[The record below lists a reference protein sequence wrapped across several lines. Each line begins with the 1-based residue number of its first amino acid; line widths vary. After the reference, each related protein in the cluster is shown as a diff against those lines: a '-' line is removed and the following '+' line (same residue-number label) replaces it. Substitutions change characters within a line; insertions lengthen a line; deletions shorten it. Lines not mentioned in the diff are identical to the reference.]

1 MRIEFLFIILLV
13 LYIINKNCDKCMT
26 RENFKVKQNKKKA
39 KKMLEK
45 PAESDAETSDTNNV
59 ETPTESNEEQP
70 KMEKGLSIDKIV
82 NTFNKLKGQILNFME
97 KWEEIRGLHR
107 DYNEKLI
114 NTDIP
119 FKMKTASQKRF
130 EAVEKNRSDFEKS
143 KVNLLGIFSMKR
155 RIEELNYRRTK
166 ENTFQFFN
174 TRNDKIEIIQNPE
187 IEKFNTTLS
196 HIDMWIEFIDNVWI
210 PFFREEIN
218 NFNNY
223 LRGKARG
230 MVGGDREENAKM
242 LKSKGITQIATTPEI
257 NKKVDMDGVSPTS
270 EIGDNYTS
278 YKSDNTRIKISDGDY
293 EKDMST
299 GDPKPL
305 KQVDP
310 NFSYYGWTY
319 MPPTT
324 WTVPQRK
331 PPICLGEKE
340 KVSEYP
346 TTGYPLESLNWEPDL
361 VDRYKLEQSGKGIY
375 YQDGQPPY
383 PKYTSEY
390 YNMHKSE
397 EVIKNI

>member
-1 MRIEFLFIILLV
+1 M
-13 LYIINKNCDKCMT
+13 NKNCKKCKNK
-26 RENFKVKQNKKKA
+26 ENFVTKRSKKK
-39 KKMLEK
+39 KKPIENK
-45 PAESDAETSDTNNV
+45 SEEIVNV
-59 ETPTESNEEQP
+59 ENSDSEDQP
-70 KMEKGLSIDKIV
+70 KMEKGMPIDKIV
-82 NTFNKLKGQILNFME
+82 NIFNNLKGKILNFME

-107 DYNEKLI
+107 DYNEKLT
-114 NTDIP
+114 NTEIP
-119 FKMKTASQKRF
+119 FKMKMASQKRF
-130 EAVEKNRSDFEKS
+130 EIIEKNRGDFERT

-166 ENTFQFFN
+166 DNTFEFFN
-174 TRNDKIEIIQNPE
+174 TRSDKIEIINNDE
-187 IEKFNTTLS
+187 ISKFETVS
-196 HIDMWIEFIDNVWI
+196 KHIDMWIEFIDNVWI
-210 PFFREEIN
+210 PFFRQEIM

-223 LRGKARG
+223 KRGKARG
-230 MVGGDREENAKM
+230 MAPEDREENAKM
-242 LKSKGITQIATTPEI
+242 LKEKGMTQIATTPEI
-257 NKKVDMDGVSPTS
+257 NKKVDMDGVSPTR
-270 EIGDNYTS
+270 EVGDGNYTTF
-278 YKSDNTRIKISDGDY
+278 KSDNDRIKMPSGDY
-293 EKDMST
+293 VKSDEMDMST
-299 GDPKPL
+299 GEPKPL
-305 KQVDP
+305 KQIDP

-361 VDRYKLEQSGKGIY
+361 VDKYKLEQSGKGIY